1 MKILKLILPVALL
14 LPVLFFASE
23 IITLEF
29 TKTRGKEL
37 ILPIAGYDPRDLL
50 SGHYLQYNIGFQTED
65 VSGVCKRQKNEILNQ
80 SNTDRKSCI
89 CYPHLGRIYEN
100 EGLFVE
106 DCNEET
112 LEDKSICNVYLRGT
126 CKYGRFEIEN
136 GRYYVNEQKALE
148 YEKRLRKEKVHIR
161 LKVNQEGKAITDSL
175 IWEDGSSL

>member
-1 MKILKLILPVALL
+1 MKIFKLILPVALV
-14 LPVLFFASE
+14 LPILFFVSE

-37 ILPIAGYDPRDLL
+37 ILPITGYDPRDLL
-50 SGHYLQYNIGFQTED
+50 SGHYLQYNIGFQTEE

-80 SNTDRKSCI
+80 SNTDGKNCI
-89 CYPHLGRIYEN
+89 CYPHLGTIYEN

-112 LEDKSICNVYLRGT
+112 LEVKSVCKVYLRGT
-126 CKYGRFEIEN
+126 CKYGRFKIDNE
-136 GRYYVNEQKALE
+136 RFYVNEEKALE

-161 LKVNQEGKAITDSL
+161 LKVDQEGNAITDSL